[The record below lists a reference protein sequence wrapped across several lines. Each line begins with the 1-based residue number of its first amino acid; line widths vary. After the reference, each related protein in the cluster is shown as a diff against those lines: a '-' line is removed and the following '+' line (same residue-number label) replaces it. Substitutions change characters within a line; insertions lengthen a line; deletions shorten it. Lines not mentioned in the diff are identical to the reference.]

1 MFSPSCCSGALTA
14 ILFVAC
20 LCGGRDGGVGLGCI
34 FSIDGFHV
42 GGVRCGGGGSS
53 RAFCPAGC
61 ILGWPT
67 VPPAAIFLRRYSLVA
82 AAGAASA
89 IRSLVVVVFSL
100 FSMFFFC
107 ALILSIKTFLKF
119 DADFLES

>member
-1 MFSPSCCSGALTA
+1 MFSPSCSSGALTA
-14 ILFVAC
+14 IFFVAC

-34 FSIDGFHV
+34 FSIDGFHG
-42 GGVRCGGGGSS
+42 GGVCCGGGGS

-61 ILGWPT
+61 VLGWPT
-67 VPPAAIFLRRYSLVA
+67 VPPAVIFFRRDSLVT

-89 IRSLVVVVFSL
+89 IRSLVVVTFSL

-107 ALILSIKTFLKF
+107 ALILSIKTLLKC
-119 DADFLES
+119 DADFLE